1 MKKFFLMLTAVMA
14 LSLISC
20 ESGNNYKA
28 KGESMAKQLDQLC
41 EQQDSATVLALVDSI
56 RAMEKTIMASSDSAA
71 IDEFRQALKESR
83 ERNAAYISVLK
94 VKKGVDKE
102 EVVKEMTQDVMNGD
116 MDINS
121 ITESIDKMLQ
131 EEKK

>member
-1 MKKFFLMLTAVMA
+1 MLTAVMA

-20 ESGNNYKA
+20 DSSSKYKA
-28 KGESMAKQLDQLC
+28 EGEAMAKQLDQLC
-41 EQQDSATVLALVDSI
+41 EQQDSAAVLALHDSI
-56 RAMEKTIMASSDSAA
+56 RAMEQKIIATGDSAA
-71 IDEFRQALKESR
+71 VEDFRQALKESR

-102 EVVKEMTQDVMNGD
+102 EVVKEMTEDVMNGD
-116 MDINS
+116 MNINS
-121 ITESIDKMLQ
+121 MTESIDKMLQ